1 MKNSSLLNAVV
12 RGSWFILNKSIDS
25 QLNIVDKLLAREY
38 TDPKFATILSERE
51 KIQLS
56 IAGTATKMSSG
67 ESSFDNVPKD
77 STAIFAISGTMLKY
91 GTYCS
96 YGTMEVSNAIREA
109 VDSGKFT
116 SLIYDIDSGGGSVD
130 AIAPLIEVTKYAQSK
145 GIAVIALVDL
155 CASAAYYFA
164 CQCDE
169 IIAGNSI
176 SAEIGSIGVMMSFRT
191 NKKQLEAAGIEDHVV
206 YSDESDWKNKPYT
219 NAVDAL
225 PTPETRYDLLK
236 SEELNPLAIGFKE
249 AVKACR
255 PQLNLS
261 IEGIISGRMFFAA
274 QAMEYGLIDRVGDMS
289 LAIDRAKSI
298 RNKNI
303 ANSFINQ

>member
-1 MKNSSLLNAVV
+1 MKNSSLLNAVI
-12 RGSWFILNKSIDS
+12 RGKWFILNRSIDS
-25 QLNIVDKLLAREY
+25 QLGIVDKLLERQY
-38 TDPKFATILSERE
+38 TDDKFSTILSERE

-56 IAGTATKMSSG
+56 IAGTSTKMSSG
-67 ESSFDNVPKD
+67 DSSFDNVPKD
-77 STAIFAISGTMLKY
+77 STAIFCISGTMLKY
-91 GTYCS
+91 GSYCS
-96 YGTMEVSNAIREA
+96 YGTMEVADAIREA

-130 AIAPLIEVTKYAQSK
+130 AIAPLIDVTKYAQSK

-206 YSDESDWKNKPYT
+206 YSDESDWKNKPFM

-249 AVKACR
+249 TVKSLR
-255 PQLNLS
+255 PNLNLD
-261 IEGIISGRMFFAA
+261 IEGIISGRMFFAQ
-274 QAMEYGLIDRVGDMS
+274 QAKEYGLIDHVGDMNM
-289 LAIDRAKSI
+289 AISHAKSI